1 MSLTTTLLAAA
12 HLPVLT
18 VRETLQFSRTC
29 QQKGD
34 TEFSAVQ
41 EMQKLQQTGGKAQ
54 TAGADLSG
62 TVGEGRWQ

>member
-1 MSLTTTLLAAA
+1 
-12 HLPVLT
+12 VLT

-41 EMQKLQQTGGKAQ
+41 EMQKLQQTGGKGHA
-54 TAGADLSG
+54 AGAAIISLQPKMWKSNIFL
-62 TVGEGRWQ
+62 